1 MPLLNT
7 ADALYVGA
15 SAVDAVYYGSTL
27 VWPSAFNPLTYL
39 SWHSAYWAEDP
50 DWTNPGDGNAVSS
63 WRDGSGNG
71 RTVSQG
77 TGTRQ
82 PIYRATGIGSQP
94 GVQFDG
100 TDDWLASS
108 SSFTATTGDL
118 TKVMVLKPTATN
130 SGRHFWSRGASGG
143 RADGFVWGTA
153 WGAYSPAT
161 GIFSGGTVNTNAHL
175 VIITFAT
182 AAEIVVDGTQVA
194 TDSGSASLSGHTL
207 ASEPGGGS
215 PWAGYIAFAGLYN
228 GTLTSGQKADLL
240 AWAQDHYGV

>member
-1 MPLLNT
+1 MAHT
-7 ADALYVGA
+7 HKTQGGVEI
-15 SAVDAVYYGSTL
+15 SRK
-27 VWPSAFNPLTYL
+27 
-39 SWHSAYWAEDP
+39 
-50 DWTNPGDGNAVSS
+50 NAV
-63 WRDGSGNG
+63 GLL
-71 RTVSQG
+71 V
-77 TGTRQ
+77 TGT
-82 PIYRATGIGSQP
+82 
-94 GVQFDG
+94 
-100 TDDWLASS
+100 
-108 SSFTATTGDL
+108 L
-118 TKVMVLKPTATN
+118 TPLVSPPNTSTQLVLKPTATN

-207 ASEPGGGS
+207 ASEPGGGN